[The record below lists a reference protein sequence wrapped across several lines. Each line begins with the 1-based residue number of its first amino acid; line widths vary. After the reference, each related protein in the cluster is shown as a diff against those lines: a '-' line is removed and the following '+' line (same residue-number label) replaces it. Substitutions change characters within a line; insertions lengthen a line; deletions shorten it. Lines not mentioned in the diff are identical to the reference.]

1 MTKQIDV
8 KFKAHCCLYYW
19 YKLRGDGIL
28 YLPKGEVNSGGHIL
42 RREASRY
49 NLALFTDPEE
59 DSCFSIYQISWIKM
73 EKK

>member
-28 YLPKGEVNSGGHIL
+28 YLPEGEVNRGGHIP

-49 NLALFTDPEE
+49 SAVTDPEG
-59 DSCFSIYQISWIKM
+59 DSCFRIYQISWIKM
-73 EKK
+73 KKK